1 MSRKNPAKE
10 RRLFFVTSAALFA
23 GAVLSL
29 CGCEGGGYS
38 SESLFSADVGT
49 VYVEMFDNQSF
60 RRGVEYALTDALA
73 KRIEIQTPY
82 KIVSNR
88 DRADTVIS
96 GQITSVGESAI
107 SMERDIGRPVEKEVQ
122 LWAVVT
128 WKNLKTGELLID
140 GRAVNGSATY
150 SEWQN
155 QSFNYAS
162 GLAAN
167 NLAQRIVEL
176 MEKKW

>member
-1 MSRKNPAKE
+1 MSRKNPAKKQMIV
-10 RRLFFVTSAALFA
+10 FMISAALIA
-23 GAVLSL
+23 GAILSL

-38 SESLFSADVGT
+38 SESLFPADVET

-60 RRGVEYALTDALA
+60 RRGVEYELTDALA
-73 KRIEIQTPY
+73 KRIESQTPY
-82 KIVSNR
+82 KIVSSR

-96 GQITSVGESAI
+96 GQLTSVNESII

-122 LWAVVT
+122 LWAVVN

-140 GRAVNGSATY
+140 GRTVGASASY

-155 QSFNYAS
+155 QGFGYAS

-167 NLAQRIVEL
+167 NLANKIVEL